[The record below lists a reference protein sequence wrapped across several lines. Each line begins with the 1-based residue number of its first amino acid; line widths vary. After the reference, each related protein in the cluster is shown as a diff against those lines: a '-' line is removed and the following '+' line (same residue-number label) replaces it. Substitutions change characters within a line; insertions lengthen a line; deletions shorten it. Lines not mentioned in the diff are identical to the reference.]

1 METILE
7 TIGLSHSFGKVK
19 VADNINVKVISGEM
33 IGIVGPNGAGK
44 TSFLNMV
51 TGYIKPNQG
60 TILFLGENITA
71 HSPRSITQFGI
82 ARSFQI
88 AQIFNGTTCLENILI
103 AIAAREKQGYHAWN
117 TLMRADW
124 IKEGLSVLERFDLKD
139 YAYRSV
145 EELSEGGR
153 KILDI
158 AISFALR
165 PKLLLL
171 DEPTSGV
178 STQNKFKIMD
188 VLTQVLSDEKITTIF
203 VEHDMD
209 IVSRYAQ
216 RMLVFYNGT
225 IYADDRPE
233 ILLARKDL
241 RELLGW
247 E

>member
-7 TIGLSHSFGKVK
+7 TVELTHSFGKVK
-19 VADNINVKVISGEM
+19 VADNINVKVLRGEM
-33 IGIVGPNGAGK
+33 VGIVGPNGAGK
-44 TSFLNMV
+44 TSFLNMI
-51 TGYIKPNQG
+51 TGYIKPKQG
-60 TILFLGENITA
+60 KILFLRENITGN
-71 HSPRSITQFGI
+71 SPQRITQLGI

-88 AQIFNGTTCLENILI
+88 AQIFSGSTCLENMLV
-103 AIAAREKQGYHAWN
+103 AIAAREKQGYHIWN
-117 TLMRADW
+117 TIMRAEW
-124 IKEGLSVLERFDLKD
+124 IAEGLSILERFDLKD

-178 STQNKFKIMD
+178 STQNKFRVMD
-188 VLTQVLSDEKITTIF
+188 VLTQVLSAEKITTIF

-225 IYADDRPE
+225 IHADDRPE
-233 ILLARKDL
+233 ILLSRKDL

-247 E
+247 K